1 MRDLLRFAAWP
12 AICGLLIALIV
23 LQYIDQ
29 HQQPAPTQPRSFAD
43 AVART
48 APAVV
53 NIYSS
58 KVVQQKIHP
67 FFNDP
72 FFKHYFERSNSPRQ
86 QRFLS
91 SLGSG
96 VIVSED
102 GYLLTNHHVI
112 KDADEI
118 LVSLND
124 GRESLA
130 TVVGYDK
137 ETDLAVLHIPLNDLT
152 AAPMGNPMNARV
164 GDVVLA
170 IGNPFGYEQ
179 TVTQGII
186 SAIGRHGVQIS
197 TYENFIQTDAAINP
211 GNSGGALI
219 DSQGNLLGINTAIVS
234 QSGGYQGVGLA
245 IPADTASKVL
255 LDLIKYGRVI
265 RGWLGVEAQLLN
277 PAFASRVGLRA
288 DQHGMVITG
297 TYPMGPA
304 AKAGLLPGDIIIR
317 IDGKSI
323 RNGQLSMQQVANAK
337 PGEQLKLSVYRDG
350 QQLDLVA
357 TVGVRPTKS

>member
-1 MRDLLRFAAWP
+1 MRNLLRFAAWP
-12 AICGLLIALIV
+12 VTCGLLIALLI
-23 LQYIDQ
+23 LQYLDQ
-29 HQQPAPTQPRSFAD
+29 PPDNRQQPRSFAD

-86 QRFLS
+86 QRILS

-137 ETDLAVLHIPLNDLT
+137 ETDLAVLHIALDDLT
-152 AAPMGNPMNARV
+152 AAPMGDPMDARV

-219 DSQGNLLGINTAIVS
+219 DSQGYLLGINTAIIS

-245 IPADTASKVL
+245 IPADIASKVL

-265 RGWLGVEAQLLN
+265 RGWLGVEARLLN
-277 PAFASRVGLRA
+277 PAFASRVGLEPE
-288 DQHGMVITG
+288 QHGMVITG
-297 TYPMGPA
+297 THPMGPA

-317 IDGKSI
+317 IDGQSI
-323 RNGQLSMQQVANAK
+323 RNGQLSMQQVANAE
-337 PGEQLKLSVYRDG
+337 PGDTLKLSVYRDG
-350 QQLDLVA
+350 RQLDLEA
-357 TVGVRPTKS
+357 TVGVRPTNN